1 LIIFESLEKTL
12 MKLNV
17 VIITAVAIFIYGQGL
32 ASNKF
37 YLDKSDT
44 VGSPS
49 QLLGGENGSRVI
61 TTAVPFLLISP
72 DARHAALGD
81 AGVATSPDANSAY
94 WNAAKLVYIDRKYGG
109 TVSYTPWL
117 GKIINDMSISYLSGF
132 YKIDHE
138 QAIAV
143 SMKYF
148 DLGKITFTNGPSAAD
163 VTGVFNPR
171 EFAFDATYSRLLTE
185 NFSVGLTGR
194 YIHSNLTGAF
204 SGSDAKPA
212 SSVAAD
218 IGVFYTKAL
227 QGARASNLSL
237 GASISNIGGKISY
250 SDASHKDFIP
260 TNLRIGGVYT
270 TELDPYN
277 SFSFILDFNKLM
289 VPTPVGTGNTSNTN
303 SQTLLSGMFG
313 SFSDAPGGAKEEL
326 HEIIT
331 NMGIEYWYNKIFA
344 ARAGYF
350 LESKDKGNRKYMTIG
365 VGFRSQKSFGID
377 VAYLVP
383 TNGRDNPLAETL
395 RFTLLF
401 QVHEK
406 IEKEES
412 VTD

>member
-1 LIIFESLEKTL
+1 

-17 VIITAVAIFIYGQGL
+17 GIITVIATFICMQGF
-32 ASNKF
+32 ATVN
-37 YLDKSDT
+37 YHLDKADT
-44 VGSPS
+44 VGAPGD
-49 QLLGGENGSRVI
+49 LLGATKAI

-94 WNAAKLVYIDRKYGG
+94 WNAAKLVYIDKKYGG
-109 TVSYTPWL
+109 SISYTPWL
-117 GKIINDMSISYLSGF
+117 GKIINDMSVSYLSGF

-138 QAIAV
+138 QAIAI

-148 DLGKITFTNGPSAAD
+148 DLGKITFTKGSDPNAD
-163 VTGVFNPR
+163 ILGTFNPR
-171 EFAFDATYSRLLTE
+171 EYAFDATYSRMLTE
-185 NFSVGLTGR
+185 NFSVGITGR
-194 YIHSNLTGAF
+194 YIHSNLTGGFIGA
-204 SGSDAKPA
+204 DAKPA

-218 IGVFYTKAL
+218 LGVFYTKAF
-227 QGARASNLSL
+227 QSARASSLSL
-237 GASISNIGGKISY
+237 GASVSNIGGKISY
-250 SDASHKDFIP
+250 SNDDHKDFLP

-270 TELDPYN
+270 TEVDPYN

-289 VPTPVGTGNTSNTN
+289 VPTPTAAGA
-303 SQTLLSGMFG
+303 SQKTLLSGMFG
-313 SFSDAPGGAKEEL
+313 SFSDAPGGGSEEI

-331 NMGIEYWYNKIFA
+331 NMGIEYWYNKTFA

-350 LESKDKGNRKYMTIG
+350 LEAKDKGNRKYMTIG
-365 VGFRSQKSFGID
+365 LGFRSQKSFGID

-406 IEKEES
+406 VEKEES